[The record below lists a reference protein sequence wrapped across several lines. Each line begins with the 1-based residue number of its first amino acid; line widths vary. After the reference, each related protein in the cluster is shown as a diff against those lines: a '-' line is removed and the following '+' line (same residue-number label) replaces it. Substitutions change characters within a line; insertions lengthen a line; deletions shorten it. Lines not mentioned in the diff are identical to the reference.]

1 VIAPR
6 EHPDIF
12 VAAVAILRDRRV
24 LMVRARERDVLYM
37 PGGKID
43 DGESPSD
50 AAARET
56 REEVAVGLLPGSVHE
71 LFTVVTQAHGE
82 PDGRLVRMVV
92 FGGEP
97 DADPR
102 PSAEVSEVHW
112 VTTADAYRCPPAG
125 TEVLRQLAELDL
137 ID

>member
-1 VIAPR
+1 VTP
-6 EHPDIF
+6 HPDIL
-12 VAAVAILRDRRV
+12 VAAVALLRDRHV
-24 LMVRARERDVLYM
+24 LMVRARGRDVLYM

-43 DGESPSD
+43 EGESPAD
-50 AAARET
+50 AAAREA
-56 REEVAVGLLPGSVHE
+56 REEVAVGLVPGSVSE

-92 FGGEP
+92 FGG
-97 DADPR
+97 DADAEPS

-112 VTTADAYRCPPAG
+112 VTTADSDRCPPAG
-125 TEVLRQLAELDL
+125 AEVLRRLAVLGL